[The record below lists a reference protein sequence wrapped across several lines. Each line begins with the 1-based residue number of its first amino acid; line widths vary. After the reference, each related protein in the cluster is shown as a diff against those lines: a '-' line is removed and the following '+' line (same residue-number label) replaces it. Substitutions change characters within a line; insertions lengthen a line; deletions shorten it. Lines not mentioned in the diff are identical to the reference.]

1 MMGRLKQRIGKR
13 LIRIGIGLH
22 GGEPEAEKTAY
33 STEVKQVLGQPLD
46 ASVEVEEA
54 PQQWQPEQSGNVII
68 AEPELMHQYRR
79 GKL

>member
-22 GGEPEAEKTAY
+22 GSEPDQKVIT
-33 STEVKQVLGQPLD
+33 TEVKQTLGQPLD